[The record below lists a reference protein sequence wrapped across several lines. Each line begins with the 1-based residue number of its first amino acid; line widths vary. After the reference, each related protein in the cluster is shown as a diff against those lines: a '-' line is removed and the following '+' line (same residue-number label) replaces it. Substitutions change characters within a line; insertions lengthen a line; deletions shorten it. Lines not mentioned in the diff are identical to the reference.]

1 MDRKS
6 LKFAALETAQA
17 VPVVGFKT
25 HINVARYLH
34 SLGTTHAYRVL
45 GGILSSN
52 LLVNGYDHQSTSNV
66 HNEVWMH
73 LNREPDSK
81 ESSTSIVQNSRWD
94 IVDFIVL
101 LTVYHDGDFDKGKL
115 EVRVAIN
122 STHYASLDTIN
133 RFSKFILALWGLRKD
148 RPMYF
153 KGVEDYLL
161 DSLQGVKFTTRIKCL
176 NYAVDS
182 DIWHRSFNPGSFT
195 ESEIAQ
201 KLDLHMSQITAED
214 IDTIQ
219 GLNVIKYDKG
229 YLENCC
235 PASSCIRRASDSA
248 PVSWV
253 VCHADYQIGALLT
266 VDDYRSRGL
275 AKFILQ
281 DLGNKMIANF
291 AAKMTLLYDEP
302 PTDFNFQ
309 LQMITELTNINTR
322 RLFERFGFRP
332 VANVSWA
339 ECTFEVAKLPSVSK
353 PKL

>member
-6 LKFAALETAQA
+6 LKFSALETAQ
-17 VPVVGFKT
+17 VIPVLGCRN
-25 HINVARYLH
+25 HANVARYLH

-45 GGILSSN
+45 GGILSSS
-52 LLVNGYDHQSTSNV
+52 LLVNGHDHQNTNNV
-66 HNEVWMH
+66 HNEVWMC
-73 LNREPDSK
+73 LNRKPDPKQSM
-81 ESSTSIVQNSRWD
+81 SIVQNNRWD

-101 LTVYHDGDFDKGKL
+101 LTVYHDGEFDQGKL

-122 STHYASLDTIN
+122 STKYASLDTID
-133 RFSKFILALWGLRKD
+133 RFSKFILSLWGLRKD
-148 RPMYF
+148 KPMYF

-161 DSLQGVKFTTRIKCL
+161 DSLQGVKFATRIKCL

-182 DIWHRSFNPGSFT
+182 ELWRKSFNPGSFT
-195 ESEIAQ
+195 ESQIAQ

-214 IDTIQ
+214 VNTIQ

-229 YLENCC
+229 YLENNC
-235 PASSCIRRASDSA
+235 PTSSCIRRASDSA

-281 DLGNKMIANF
+281 DLGNKMIKNF
-291 AAKMTLLYDEP
+291 AAKMTLLYDILPAEP
-302 PTDFNFQ
+302 KFQ

-339 ECTFEVAKLPSVSK
+339 ECTFEAAKLPGISK

>member
-6 LKFAALETAQA
+6 LKFSALETAQ
-17 VPVVGFKT
+17 VIPVLGYSS
-25 HINVARYLH
+25 HINIARHLH

-52 LLVNGYDHQSTSNV
+52 LLVKEHDHQNTSYA
-66 HNEVWMH
+66 HNEVWMC
-73 LNREPDSK
+73 LNRKPD
-81 ESSTSIVQNSRWD
+81 TTQNTIVQNNQWE

-101 LTVYHDGDFDKGKL
+101 LTVYHDGEFDQGKL

-122 STHYASLDTIN
+122 STQYASLDTID
-133 RFSKFILALWGLRKD
+133 RFSKFILSLWGLRKGK
-148 RPMYF
+148 PMYF

-161 DSLQGVKFTTRIKCL
+161 DSLQGVKFGTRIKCL

-182 DIWHRSFNPGSFT
+182 RQWRKSFSPGSFT
-195 ESEIAQ
+195 ESQIAQ

-229 YLENCC
+229 YLENNC

-281 DLGNKMIANF
+281 DLGNKMIEEF
-291 AAKMTLLYDEP
+291 AAKMTLLYGTP
-302 PTDFNFQ
+302 PAELNFQ

-322 RLFERFGFRP
+322 RLFERFGFRS

-339 ECTFEVAKLPSVSK
+339 ECTFEAARLPGSSK